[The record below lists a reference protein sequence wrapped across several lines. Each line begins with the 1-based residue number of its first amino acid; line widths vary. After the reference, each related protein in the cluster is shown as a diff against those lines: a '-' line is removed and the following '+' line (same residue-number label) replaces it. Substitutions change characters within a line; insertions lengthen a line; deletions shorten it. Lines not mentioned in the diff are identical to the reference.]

1 MLFGNACIYLLYEI
15 FIHALSSVII
25 IIFVEF
31 IYNGIH
37 SNIIKQIYVQYK
49 FAIKNYV
56 TK

>member
-1 MLFGNACIYLLYEI
+1 MKFLSMHYLQLSSLFFIE
-15 FIHALSSVII
+15 FIH
-25 IIFVEF
+25 
-31 IYNGIH
+31 NGIH